1 MGMIIRNKASGT
13 TGVLNPADNR
23 PQTTAH
29 LIELQTLFYSVTG
42 EKADDHKLE
51 NGMNP
56 FWLQTSQISTQQEKQ
71 LPNSG
76 V

>member
-1 MGMIIRNKASGT
+1 LLKT
-13 TGVLNPADNR
+13 ADNR

-56 FWLQTSQISTQQEKQ
+56 FWLQNSEISTQQGKQ
-71 LPNSG
+71 LPESG